1 MKVLHVF
8 KSYFPDTVGGIE
20 QVICQL
26 ATGLAALGDESRV
39 YTLSRHPVPRI
50 VERPEAQVHRS
61 RSTFEIASTP
71 VSLAALTEFRRQLE
85 WADVVHYQFP
95 WPFADLLHLLWA
107 ADKPSIVSYQSD
119 VVRQKWL
126 LHAYKPLMNR
136 FLASVDLVVATSPQ
150 YVASSPVLAGLA
162 SKVRLIPNGVDKAT
176 YPQPSPERLAHWR
189 SVVGEGFFLFI
200 GMLRYYKGL
209 AVLLE
214 AAKGFRGKIVIAGAG
229 PEEASLQQQAAR
241 QGLGNVQLLGAVS
254 DEDKMCLLE
263 LSLGFVF
270 PSHLRS
276 EAFGMS
282 LVEAAMCEK
291 PMVSCEITTGT
302 SYINLNGVTGLTVPP
317 EDAQALRDAM
327 HKLMDQPE
335 LARAMG
341 VAARSRHE
349 AMFTAQHMARAYASV
364 YREVLDARAR
374 GRPSLKTN

>member
-1 MKVLHVF
+1 M
-8 KSYFPDTVGGIE
+8 
-20 QVICQL
+20 
-26 ATGLAALGDESRV
+26 
-39 YTLSRHPVPRI
+39 
-50 VERPEAQVHRS
+50 
-61 RSTFEIASTP
+61 
-71 VSLAALTEFRRQLE
+71 
-85 WADVVHYQFP
+85 
-95 WPFADLLHLLWA
+95 
-107 ADKPSIVSYQSD
+107 
-119 VVRQKWL
+119 
-126 LHAYKPLMNR
+126 
-136 FLASVDLVVATSPQ
+136 
-150 YVASSPVLAGLA
+150 
-162 SKVRLIPNGVDKAT
+162 
-176 YPQPSPERLAHWR
+176 
-189 SVVGEGFFLFI
+189 
-200 GMLRYYKGL
+200 
-209 AVLLE
+209 
-214 AAKGFRGKIVIAGAG
+214 IAGAG